1 MEKQNIDWANIGFG
15 YMPIGERFVANYK
28 DGKWD
33 NGSMTADTTITIS
46 ECAGV
51 LQYAQTCFE
60 GMKAYTTCDGR
71 IVVFR
76 PDLNGQRM
84 EDSCKRLEMPVFP
97 KEKFVEAV
105 CNVVK
110 ANADY
115 VPPYG
120 TGATLYI
127 RPYMF
132 GSGPVIGVKPSAEYQ
147 FRVFT
152 TPVGPYFK
160 GGAKPITI

>member
-110 ANADY
+110 AVSY
-115 VPPYG
+115 
-120 TGATLYI
+120 TKLTL
-127 RPYMF
+127 
-132 GSGPVIGVKPSAEYQ
+132 PS
-147 FRVFT
+147 T
-152 TPVGPYFK
+152 
-160 GGAKPITI
+160 

>member
-84 EDSCKRLEMPVFP
+84 EDSCKRLEMPVFQ
-97 KEKFVEAV
+97 KRSLLRLFAMLLRQMQIMFLRTAQAQHFIFARICSAAV
-105 CNVVK
+105 
-110 ANADY
+110 
-115 VPPYG
+115 
-120 TGATLYI
+120 L
-127 RPYMF
+127 
-132 GSGPVIGVKPSAEYQ
+132 
-147 FRVFT
+147 
-152 TPVGPYFK
+152 
-160 GGAKPITI
+160 